1 LSIHHFNL
9 PDLALKVIAKLVKVV
24 LSGLNHALVVFDFLV
39 QLTNLVV
46 LLLALVSDL
55 EQRIVELDLTLVES
69 LPHFFEHIHTFAD
82 GAERELVL
90 LLETFQFFDFV
101 IRVLEVL
108 LHLNLLVPDLDELVL
123 DDLAD
128 ALLERE
134 PDKVTLLA
142 LQRREN
148 FVAKYFRV
156 GPPHPFLQRLLVNFL
171 SLFFFQVFGLGDV
184 CILKFVQHL
193 VYLFASWLLL
203 EVHTQL

>member
-1 LSIHHFNL
+1 MPIHHFNL

-46 LLLALVSDL
+46 LLLTLVSDL
-55 EQRIVELDLTLVES
+55 EQRVVELDLTLVES

-184 CILKFVQHL
+184 CILEFVQHL

-203 EVHTQL
+203 EVHAQL